1 MSKNENQ
8 NALKKSLGLAGI
20 LCLVLV
26 LICSVGCK
34 SSELGESKKHS
45 NPFSSKE
52 RKLNELETQIDTLYG
67 EAEKAQRSGKTHEAR
82 KAYEQI
88 VDIYDKNKNNKD
100 LKREVEPYC
109 RLGMIMETFG
119 QYDKAEDYYRQA
131 IAVDQKNP
139 APLNSLGYC
148 YLNQQRLD
156 DAIEYFHKAIDLA
169 PMEPKYNNNLALA
182 YGLKKDYG
190 QAFKYFRRVSSED
203 VTYYNMSAIFAMNH
217 DDERAKSALQQV
229 VAINPNHREAQRML
243 STYQEAEQNP
253 ESFNQQMMA
262 GGYTG
267 TTVPYQPA
275 PTSGAVGNYAAPN
288 LPANAGAPA
297 AANTMPAAAPAATP
311 AAAPATGTVPASSA
325 SSMPGTAGTPAFTKT
340 YGSIHH
346 LR

>member
-1 MSKNENQ
+1 MSKNEYQ
-8 NALKKSLGLAGI
+8 KTLKKSLGLAGI
-20 LCLVLV
+20 LCLVLA

-34 SSELGESKKHS
+34 SSEVGESKKPS

-52 RKLNELETQIDTLYG
+52 RKLNELETRIETLYG
-67 EAEKAQRSGKTHEAR
+67 EAEKAQRSGKVHEAR

-88 VDIYDKNKNNKD
+88 LVLYDKNKDNKD
-100 LKREVEPYC
+100 LKRDVEPYC

-119 QYDKAEDYYRQA
+119 QYDQAEDYYRQA
-131 IAVDQKNP
+131 IAVDPKNP
-139 APLNSLGYC
+139 APVNSLGYC
-148 YLNQQRLD
+148 YLNQRRLD

-203 VTYYNMSAIFAMNH
+203 VAYYNMSAIFAMNH

-243 STYQEAEQNP
+243 ATYQEAEQDP
-253 ESFNQQMMA
+253 DSFNNQMMA

-267 TTVPYQPA
+267 TTVPYQSA
-275 PTSGAVGNYAAPN
+275 QTSGAVGNSAASN
-288 LPANAGAPA
+288 LPVSSGTPSSESVAPA
-297 AANTMPAAAPAATP
+297 P
-311 AAAPATGTVPASSA
+311 SA
-325 SSMPGTAGTPAFTKT
+325 STMPGTAGTPSFTKT

>member
-1 MSKNENQ
+1 MSKKENQ
-8 NALKKSLGLAGI
+8 KTWKKALGLAGI

-26 LICSVGCK
+26 LIGSVGCK
-34 SSELGESKKHS
+34 TSELGGSKKPS

-52 RKLNELETQIDTLYG
+52 RKLNELETQIETLYG
-67 EAEKAQRSGKTHEAR
+67 EAEKAQRSGKVHEAR

-88 VDIYDKNKNNKD
+88 VEIYDKNRNNKD
-100 LKREVEPYC
+100 LKRDVEPYC

-131 IAVDQKNP
+131 IAVDPKNP
-139 APLNSLGYC
+139 VPLNSLGYC
-148 YLNQQRLD
+148 YMNQQRLD
-156 DAIEYFHKAIDLA
+156 NAIEYFRKAIDLA

-190 QAFKYFRRVSSED
+190 QAFHYFRRVSSED
-203 VTYYNMSAIFAMNH
+203 VAYYNMSAIFAMNH
-217 DDERAKSALQQV
+217 DEERAKSALQQV

-243 STYQEAEQNP
+243 ATYQEAEQYP
-253 ESFNQQMMA
+253 ETYNRQMMA
-262 GGYTG
+262 GYNGL
-267 TTVPYQPA
+267 TVPYQQA
-275 PTSGAVGNYAAPN
+275 QTSGPVGNSAAPN
-288 LPANAGAPA
+288 MPA
-297 AANTMPAAAPAATP
+297 AAGVPASGNAASAAAPAADT
-311 AAAPATGTVPASSA
+311 APASSG

>member
-1 MSKNENQ
+1 MSRNENQ
-8 NALKKSLGLAGI
+8 IAWKKTLGLAGI

-26 LICSVGCK
+26 MICSVGCK
-34 SSELGESKKHS
+34 STGNGETKKYS

-52 RKLNELETQIDTLYG
+52 RKLNELETQIEKLYG
-67 EAEKAQRSGKTHEAR
+67 EAEKAQRGGKTHEAR

-119 QYDKAEDYYRQA
+119 QYDKAEEYYRKGME
-131 IAVDQKNP
+131 VDPKNP
-139 APLNSLGYC
+139 STVNSLGYC
-148 YLNQQRLD
+148 YLNQRRID

-203 VTYYNMSAIFAMNH
+203 DTYYNMSAIFAMNN
-217 DDERAKSALQQV
+217 DNERAKSALEQV
-229 VAINPNHREAQRML
+229 VAINPNHRGAQRML
-243 STYQEAEQNP
+243 STYQESEQNP
-253 ESFNQQMMA
+253 ESYDRQMMA

-275 PTSGAVGNYAAPN
+275 QTSGPVGNSAASG
-288 LPANAGAPA
+288 LPASGV
-297 AANTMPAAAPAATP
+297 
-311 AAAPATGTVPASSA
+311 VPASANSA
-325 SSMPGTAGTPAFTKT
+325 PASEPATSGSSMPGTAGTPAFTKT

-346 LR
+346 MK